1 MIDKINGNGVY
12 DLKGKSGRKKS
23 QADQPYENTPGVKE
37 LKKDLKKSNDRK
49 TQEAK
54 RTDQK
59 TSVPGQG
66 GVILDLSAQAAQ
78 KQKSDA
84 VRTGSFAAVLYKLL
98 DPVVRWLKNFW
109 YDGGSQKA
117 GSLSDLAGAELDP
130 MSADTLPPL
139 EPEGMEP
146 DLEPGAEEA
155 GLAFH
160 NQIPAEILQSGNLSK
175 VQEILTKNGER
186 HLAHNSDLLTYY
198 DRRGK
203 FVSIDESEKNRV
215 LYGDRNVHK
224 L

>member
-1 MIDKINGNGVY
+1 MIDKINGNSVY
-12 DLKGKSGRKKS
+12 DRNGKSGRKKS

-37 LKKDLKKSNDRK
+37 LNKDIKTSQDRK
-49 TQEAK
+49 IQEAK
-54 RTDQK
+54 RTEQK
-59 TSVPGQG
+59 KSVPGQG

-84 VRTGSFAAVLYKLL
+84 ARTGSFAAVLHKLL

-109 YDGGSQKA
+109 YDDGGRKA
-117 GSLSDLAGAELDP
+117 DPLSDP
-130 MSADTLPPL
+130 LPQL
-139 EPEGMEP
+139 EP
-146 DLEPGAEEA
+146 D
-155 GLAFH
+155 
-160 NQIPAEILQSGNLSK
+160 QIPAEILQSGNLSK
-175 VQEILTKNGER
+175 VQEILTNNGER